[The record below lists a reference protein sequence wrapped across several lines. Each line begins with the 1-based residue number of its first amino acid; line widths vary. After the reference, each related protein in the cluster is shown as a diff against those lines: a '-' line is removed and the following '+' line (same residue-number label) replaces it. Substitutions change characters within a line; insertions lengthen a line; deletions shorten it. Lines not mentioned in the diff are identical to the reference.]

1 MRRTL
6 WLPNPTPYQ
15 PLMHPTHSRS
25 QRLQDTLA
33 CILAPMTLYIC
44 VSASLLYGFYGDT
57 RLVLGPS
64 SSRLMK
70 ASSVFV
76 EQVEVTNEYNN
87 GVLLY
92 AFNKKPELSSQTNW
106 SASKFLVVGAYSR
119 KGISLWLNKGST
131 IRMRWEA
138 PASSINQLEGIVIKG
153 ERKFEKLKPKE
164 TFFLDAV
171 AGRESVDG
179 KEAEYIVEE
188 DDGYHIGVLNMNAR
202 SIILTMNVNVSAKVY
217 DTTKAKKMCSAANGS
232 CRLSLLFPNTYYV
245 ILTAPKIGD
254 DDEWYVEVSF
264 IARVIAYVAVLGLF
278 MIVIFLILRCL
289 GVRDVDD
296 HNTNVETY
304 ETSNVVAA
312 QEITENEAMTHLK
325 PNPMTYGTNE
335 NRDEESDVSSSSSDE
350 LYDEKLCIICYDEQ
364 RNCFFVPCGHCATCY
379 DCAQRIVDGES
390 KVCPVCRRLIHKV
403 RRLFHS

>member
-44 VSASLLYGFYGDT
+44 GILLYGFYGDT

>member
-1 MRRTL
+1 
-6 WLPNPTPYQ
+6 
-15 PLMHPTHSRS
+15 
-25 QRLQDTLA
+25 
-33 CILAPMTLYIC
+33 
-44 VSASLLYGFYGDT
+44 
-57 RLVLGPS
+57 
-64 SSRLMK
+64 MK